1 MCAGLNSVIKGSKGN
16 WITLVEWKYD
26 YNLEKY
32 IPVCVK
38 SAQIDGEKLLEN
50 TYYTLHDGEFV
61 RMGGNE

>member
-1 MCAGLNSVIKGSKGN
+1 MIKGSKGN

-32 IPVCVK
+32 IPICVK
-38 SAQIDGEKLLEN
+38 SAKIDGKKLLEN
-50 TYYTLHDGEFV
+50 TYYTLRDGEFV

>member
-1 MCAGLNSVIKGSKGN
+1 MKGYKGN

-38 SAQIDGEKLLEN
+38 SAQIDGKKLLEN
-50 TYYTLHDGEFV
+50 TYCKLHDGEFV